1 MWILEIVISILLWIV
16 IIVGIA
22 FAIHKK
28 SSQHNYIKP
37 INLNKRDSSK
47 QQKGNRGEFS
57 VAQKLIFLNES
68 KYKVLNDILLQIDN
82 DKTVQIDHIVVST
95 YGIFVIETK
104 NWNGFITG
112 GSDSYFWFKRNSG
125 NNIEIMKNPIKQNE
139 WHIEALKQIFS
150 KYNIYNINKELFY
163 SLIVFVQGQ
172 KPKIDDLNN
181 CSVIPLNDLIEKIY
195 SYKKKI
201 LEESQIENLLKV
213 IQQENIEDKETR
225 LNHNER
231 AKKGS
236 QEQQDKIKE
245 HICPKCNCKLE
256 HRNGPY
262 GKFYDCSNNLKCDF
276 SIKDID

>member
-1 MWILEIVISILLWIV
+1 MWILEIVISVLIWIV

-28 SSQHNYIKP
+28 SSQHNYSKP
-37 INLNKRDSSK
+37 INSNKRNLLK
-47 QQKGNRGEFS
+47 QQKGNEGEFS
-57 VAQKLIFLNES
+57 VAQQLIFLDES

-82 DKTVQIDHIVVST
+82 DKTAQIDHIVVST

-112 GSDSYFWFKRNSG
+112 GRDSYFWFKRNLG

-150 KYNIYNINKELFY
+150 KYNININKELFY

-172 KPKIDDLNN
+172 KPKIDDRNN
-181 CSVIPLNDLIEKIY
+181 CSVIPLNDLVKKIH
-195 SYKKKI
+195 SYNKEI

-213 IQQENIEDKETR
+213 I
-225 LNHNER
+225 
-231 AKKGS
+231 
-236 QEQQDKIKE
+236 
-245 HICPKCNCKLE
+245 
-256 HRNGPY
+256 
-262 GKFYDCSNNLKCDF
+262 
-276 SIKDID
+276 

>member
-28 SSQHNYIKP
+28 SSQHNYRKP

-47 QQKGNRGEFS
+47 QQKGNDGEFL
-57 VAQKLIFLNES
+57 VAKELTTFLDES

-82 DKTVQIDHIVVST
+82 DKTAQIDHIVVST

-112 GSDSYFWFKRNSG
+112 GKDSYFWSKRNSG

-139 WHIEALKQIFS
+139 RHIEALKQIFS
-150 KYNIYNINKELFY
+150 KYNININKELFY

-181 CSVIPLNDLIEKIY
+181 CSVIPLNDLV
-195 SYKKKI
+195 KKI
-201 LEESQIENLLKV
+201 HSYNKEILEKSQIEKLIEL
-213 IQQENIEDKETR
+213 IQKENVKDKETR
-225 LNHNER
+225 LKHNER
-231 AKKGS
+231 AKKVL
-236 QEQQDKIKE
+236 QDQQDKIKK
-245 HICPKCNCKLE
+245 HICPLCNGELIYK
-256 HRNGPY
+256 NGLH
-262 GKFYDCSNNLKCDF
+262 GKFYGCFNYPKCDF